1 MNLLNNLVKK
11 IIKATMNH
19 PTNTKLAK
27 GDNMKN
33 KRKRKSNKNKR
44 QKREKDRHLPI
55 QEPKVLNASR
65 K

>member
-1 MNLLNNLVKK
+1 
-11 IIKATMNH
+11 MNH
-19 PTNTKLAK
+19 PTNAKRAK
-27 GDNMKN
+27 GDNMKK

-44 QKREKDRHLPI
+44 QKREKDRHLPT